1 MPVSTLAEAKKIEFH
16 GLTAHPMA
24 VPSRGSAELAIWYLE
39 VPPGLRGEEHT
50 VDREEVF
57 VVRSG
62 RLSCTIGGD
71 SCEAGPGDA
80 VIVPPGVPFSLDN
93 DGSEHARLV
102 VCTSAG
108 VRATLNGQTIVPVW
122 SE

>member
-39 VPPGLRGEEHT
+39 IPPGVRGEEHT

-62 RLSCTIGGD
+62 RLAGTIGGD
-71 SCEAGPGDA
+71 PCEAGPGDA
-80 VIVPPGVPFSLDN
+80 VIVPPGVPFSLGN
-93 DGSEHARLV
+93 DGSEHARLL

>member
-16 GLTAHPMA
+16 GLTAHPIA
-24 VPSRGSAELAIWYLE
+24 VPSRGTAELAVWHLE
-39 VPPGLRGEEHT
+39 VEPGVRGEEHT

-57 VVRSG
+57 VMRSG
-62 RLSCTIGGD
+62 RLSGTLGGEPCTV
-71 SCEAGPGDA
+71 GPGDA
-80 VIVPPGVPFSLDN
+80 LIVPPGVPFALSN
-93 DGSEHARLV
+93 DGTEPANAV

-108 VRATLNGQTIVPVW
+108 VTATLNGQTLVPPW

>member
-16 GLTAHPMA
+16 GLTARPIA
-24 VPSRGSAELAIWYLE
+24 VPSRGTAELAIWHLA
-39 VPPGLRGEEHT
+39 VGPGVSGEEHT

-62 RLSCTIGGD
+62 RLAGTLGGEP
-71 SCEAGPGDA
+71 CEVGPGDA
-80 VIVPPGVPFSLDN
+80 LIVPPGVPFALGN
-93 DGSEHARLV
+93 DGRVPAEVV

-108 VRATLNGQTIVPVW
+108 IRATLNGQTVLPPW

>member
-1 MPVSTLAEAKKIEFH
+1 MPVSTLADARTIEIP
-16 GLTAHPMA
+16 GLAARPMA
-24 VPSRGSAELAIWYLE
+24 VPSRGSSELAVWHLE
-39 VPPGLRGEEHT
+39 VAPGVRGEEHT

-62 RLSCTIGGD
+62 RLRGTIGGEP
-71 SCEAGPGDA
+71 CEAGPGDA
-80 VIVPPGVPFSLDN
+80 LIVPPGVPFALGN
-93 DGSEHARLV
+93 DGAEPAHAV

-108 VRATLNGQTIVPVW
+108 VRATLGGRTVVPPW